1 MNRANIDNF
10 SETEKEVIYI
20 LNILIEHDIEL
31 NNPIN
36 IELLIDKAIFLK
48 SLNSQDE
55 NSFLKH
61 YVTVQYL
68 ETIPYVNGIVSED
81 FRRNIAI
88 NSFCHYQEKQ
98 YIKKHKKDERKFFN
112 INLENECMRYDTM
125 QKYIIYKIKQF
136 QALGDIHNLS
146 MSADAILL
154 NFFNFL
160 MDITIRYII
169 CYEKNPLDK
178 NFKPEECKKMFAG
191 FDDDHKIEYKLDH
204 KSQLILAKELM
215 CFTENYQMKKRD
227 VGANKNS
234 DKNTNKKT
242 FNEFKITLQNTLN
255 YATINIKRIFQKDI
269 YINHLDCKDIYK
281 KHINMI
287 DIGHQILNYSPRAR
301 TFRRKLIES
310 NMNYMSKYNNE
321 YIFPF
326 LLDLITNR
334 FVLLLNYTV
343 YNKEFKNSKALANI
357 YSSFDDKYID
367 HNDSEYYNLKQ
378 LEGLINCFPDKYQ
391 DDNLKKNIEQ
401 SISIF
406 IIKHYSN
413 ILNTEYKFIGNVLR
427 QLNYEVADFN
437 KGEYKLPEY
446 LINHTIVLDDDY
458 FRYYS
463 LHII

>member
-61 YVTVQYL
+61 YVTVQSL
-68 ETIPYVNGIVSED
+68 EIIPYINGIVSED
-81 FRRNIAI
+81 FRRSIAI

-98 YIKKHKKDERKFFN
+98 YIKKHTKDERNFFN
-112 INLENECMRYDTM
+112 INLENECIRYDMM

-136 QALGDIHNLS
+136 QALGDIHNPR
-146 MSADAILL
+146 MSTDAILL

-160 MDITIRYII
+160 MDIAIRYII

-178 NFKPEECKKMFAG
+178 NYKPEECKKMFAG
-191 FDDDHKIEYKLDH
+191 FDDDHRIEYKLDR

-215 CFTENYQMKKRD
+215 CFTENYQIKKRD
-227 VGANKNS
+227 AFADKSS
-234 DKNTNKKT
+234 DKNAKKES
-242 FNEFKITLQNTLN
+242 FNEFKITLKNTLN

-269 YINHLDCKDIYK
+269 CINHLDCKDIYK

-287 DIGHQILNYSPRAR
+287 DIGHQILNNSARTR
-301 TFRRKLIES
+301 TFRHELNKS

-334 FVLLLNYTV
+334 FVLLLNYAV
-343 YNKEFKNSKALANI
+343 YNKEFKNSRALANI

-378 LEGLINCFPDKYQ
+378 LEELINCFPDEYQ
-391 DDNLKKNIEQ
+391 DDNLTKNIEQ

-437 KGEYKLPEY
+437 KGEYKLPKY
-446 LINHTIVLDDDY
+446 LIDNTIVLDDDY